1 MISYMNWN
9 IYYSG
14 RSTVVSSS
22 GNKTLRENITD
33 VFGPK
38 QVKVTFYVS
47 ISDKLTWG
55 KTPLSVDIWYKGIHT
70 YTVTEIVL
78 LNKMHKVCSYFIM
91 LFTDTES
98 NGVQE
103 VWP

>member
-1 MISYMNWN
+1 M
-9 IYYSG
+9 
-14 RSTVVSSS
+14 VSSS

-47 ISDKLTWG
+47 ITDKLTCG
-55 KTPLSVDIWYKGIHT
+55 YMVH
-70 YTVTEIVL
+70 VTAIVL
-78 LNKMHKVCSYFIM
+78 LNKMHEVCSYFIM

-103 VWP
+103 V